1 MTAPERRCIGCG
13 ERAPKRALRRL
24 AIVDDHVVVDE
35 DQRLPGRGAYVHDD
49 ACMTAAL
56 TRRALPRAFRRQV
69 HIDDTPGPEL
79 AP

>member
-1 MTAPERRCIGCG
+1 MGVPERRCIGCG

-24 AIVDDHVVVDE
+24 AIVDDQVVVDE

-49 ACMTAAL
+49 ACMTVA
-56 TRRALPRAFRRQV
+56 TDRRAFSRAFRRQV
-69 HIDDTPGPEL
+69 RTDVTPGPGT